1 MPDAE
6 DPFARARWAMVE
18 HQLRGRGI
26 RDERVLQAM
35 LAIPRERF
43 VPNSQQPYAYE
54 DRALPIGHGQTIS
67 QPYMVAF
74 MLQWLAVEPSH
85 KVLEVGAGSGYQAA
99 LLGQLAQEVYA
110 VEIVP
115 ALAEAAAATI
125 AGLGYNNVHII
136 TGDGSVGYPPA
147 APYDRIIVA
156 AAAPELPGP
165 LLDQLVQGG
174 RLVAPVG
181 GRAFQECVAAT
192 RKNGGIITERGI
204 GCTFV
209 PLRGRHGWQ
218 HNAGRQG
225 DQEW

>member
-1 MPDAE
+1 MPAGE
-6 DPFARARWAMVE
+6 DRFERARKAMVE
-18 HQLRGRGI
+18 HQLRSRGI
-26 RDERVLQAM
+26 RDERVLTAM
-35 LAIPRERF
+35 LTVPREQF
-43 VPNSQQPYAYE
+43 VPVCQQAYAYD

-74 MLQWLAVEPSH
+74 MLQWLAAESSH
-85 KVLEVGAGSGYQAA
+85 RVLEVGAGSGYQAA
-99 LLGQLAQEVYA
+99 LLGQLAQDVYA

-115 ALAEAAAATI
+115 ALAEAAAAVI
-125 AGLGYNNVHII
+125 ARLGYANVHII
-136 TGDGSVGYPPA
+136 AADGSVGYPPA

-165 LLDQLVQGG
+165 LMDQLAEGG

-181 GRAFQECVAAT
+181 GRGFQECVAAT
-192 RKNGGIITERGI
+192 KQNGKIVTERGI

-218 HNAGRQG
+218 DNDWQG
-225 DQEW
+225 GVRW